1 MAFDRQLKERQ
12 LGQTET
18 SQHKC
23 NPVATAGPNSA
34 LQCRDI
40 RFEEC
45 NLQLDDT
52 ILTSIDSS
60 MRALLAIT
68 QLDRESVKTEHI
80 RISAPQST
88 VVTNT
93 LRATVRVITRRGRES
108 GEPEPIRVRSQ
119 VRAYSVSGRGEGAQP
134 NLISPVDNRYKHPTC
149 NSTGNNS
156 EGQ

>member
-23 NPVATAGPNSA
+23 NPAATAGPNSA
-34 LQCRDI
+34 LQRRNI

-52 ILTSIDSS
+52 ILISIDSS

-68 QLDRESVKTEHI
+68 QMDRESVKTEHI